1 MAFDP
6 LDAYAGGLMGCKP
19 SPRSDEVFADYILRH
34 GGQPDG
40 AAVAHEWEF
49 ADAGKGKLILLHPVV
64 ERVFG
69 NVFPGPPQVTGDCFP
84 AGTAVLMADGS
95 EKPIEDVSV
104 GDVVVSHTGTPRVV
118 QETIRKPYSGELVS
132 LGIKNGGKEV
142 SCTPDHRIYVGG
154 EGDGFWCRADLL
166 TVGTEVLLP
175 RHAPEGIAHTFD
187 LEDNP
192 RAVSSV
198 APGRNVP
205 PTSAEKARWLHMKHE
220 VNRFVSLDSR
230 LAWLVGLYLAEGSMD
245 SGKHGP
251 QRITFNLGKHEHML
265 AEMVASMIEEVF
277 GVRPKV
283 SSVPSKPTVV
293 YVRVTSPAIASLFAK
308 LAPGN
313 TYTKRPSR
321 LFFSSPRAVRIAV
334 LRGWFAGDGHFKS
347 FRSAKT
353 PWSGYDSVQAVGV
366 SVCRSMVSDM
376 FDLAN
381 SCGLSASV
389 TPRKAR
395 NASRAAS
402 CVVMYGE
409 HAFEAFPGEKHS
421 HDIKIGAA
429 KNAGEHGIWKKV
441 TSVSREAFAGEVYC
455 LQVAEDHSFIANG
468 IAVHN
473 CVARAAAWALLTST
487 AFEIDAGKPDEITGR
502 VEEAPQV
509 PEKGVKSGVISSV
522 SLWAWR
528 GYDRDGWICSEAA
541 KVASEQG
548 FLLCKPYPD
557 LKIDL
562 TEYGEHNIGLGGSRA
577 PSKAWLDESKQ
588 HVART
593 ATFLKGREQVRDML
607 HRGYGVFNC
616 SSMAF
621 ERTRDD
627 SGWAFSRQVGVWHHA
642 QQYLGYDDR
651 PETHK
656 RWGQALVL
664 WNNSHWG
671 KWNSGPR
678 QVYGTDIEIPH
689 GTFWTLASTIDRA
702 TNIALSSVAGWPRRT
717 HTTFGATGNV

>member
-40 AAVAHEWEF
+40 ATVAHEWEF

-69 NVFPGPPQVTGDCFP
+69 NVFPGPPQVTGDC
-84 AGTAVLMADGS
+84 
-95 EKPIEDVSV
+95 
-104 GDVVVSHTGTPRVV
+104 
-118 QETIRKPYSGELVS
+118 
-132 LGIKNGGKEV
+132 
-142 SCTPDHRIYVGG
+142 
-154 EGDGFWCRADLL
+154 
-166 TVGTEVLLP
+166 
-175 RHAPEGIAHTFD
+175 
-187 LEDNP
+187 
-192 RAVSSV
+192 
-198 APGRNVP
+198 
-205 PTSAEKARWLHMKHE
+205 
-220 VNRFVSLDSR
+220 
-230 LAWLVGLYLAEGSMD
+230 
-245 SGKHGP
+245 
-251 QRITFNLGKHEHML
+251 
-265 AEMVASMIEEVF
+265 
-277 GVRPKV
+277 
-283 SSVPSKPTVV
+283 
-293 YVRVTSPAIASLFAK
+293 
-308 LAPGN
+308 
-313 TYTKRPSR
+313 
-321 LFFSSPRAVRIAV
+321 
-334 LRGWFAGDGHFKS
+334 
-347 FRSAKT
+347 
-353 PWSGYDSVQAVGV
+353 
-366 SVCRSMVSDM
+366 
-376 FDLAN
+376 
-381 SCGLSASV
+381 
-389 TPRKAR
+389 
-395 NASRAAS
+395 
-402 CVVMYGE
+402 
-409 HAFEAFPGEKHS
+409 
-421 HDIKIGAA
+421 
-429 KNAGEHGIWKKV
+429 
-441 TSVSREAFAGEVYC
+441 
-455 LQVAEDHSFIANG
+455 
-468 IAVHN
+468 
-473 CVARAAAWALLTST
+473 VARAAAWGLLTST
-487 AFEIDAGKPDEITGR
+487 AFEIDSGKPDEITGR
-502 VEEAPQV
+502 VEEAPKV
-509 PEKGVKSGVISSV
+509 PEKGVKSGVISSI

-528 GYDRDGWICSEAA
+528 GRDGDGWICSEAA

-548 FLLCKPYPD
+548 FLLCKPYPE

-588 HVART
+588 HTART

-678 QVYGTDIEIPH
+678 KVYGTDIEIPH

-702 TNIALSSVAGWPRRT
+702 TNIALSSVAGWPRRK